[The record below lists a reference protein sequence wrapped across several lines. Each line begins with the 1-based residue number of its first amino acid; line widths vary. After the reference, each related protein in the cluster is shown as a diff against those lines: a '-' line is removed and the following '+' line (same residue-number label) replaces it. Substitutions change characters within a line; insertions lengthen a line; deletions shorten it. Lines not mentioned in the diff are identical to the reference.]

1 MRERQREKQKNSNM
15 LSEISCYRRTAKL
28 FSSRNVIPIYIRQ
41 CRSAVNFSQGHH
53 SVGRPRYF
61 SESHADSSMREFQ
74 NQSISPFY
82 WKERNEWRVWVSKS
96 CQMTISHPKR
106 LKNTLQ
112 ISPNCCYHYGLH
124 CVCLTSS
131 SMVSFHCR
139 IRKKLISL
147 LRLFKISF
155 DLSFEPFL
163 FIIFWMW
170 SNVISIYP
178 FVVFVGLKTFHKCV
192 H

>member
-1 MRERQREKQKNSNM
+1 MPFGSKFFTRPP
-15 LSEISCYRRTAKL
+15 
-28 FSSRNVIPIYIRQ
+28 F
-41 CRSAVNFSQGHH
+41 CRSSQIFFRITRGFIDAGI
-53 SVGRPRYF
+53 SKSEYF
-61 SESHADSSMREFQ
+61 TFLLE
-74 NQSISPFY
+74 
-82 WKERNEWRVWVSKS
+82 ERNEWRVWVSKS